1 MSSAQFQN
9 QIDNSGK
16 YNVKAVTQLKK
27 DVKLIHGYLKYS
39 APHITTC
46 GRDQRSE

>member
-16 YNVKAVTQLKK
+16 YNVKAVTQLL